1 MLEDRQT
8 TQITQPPQAVSP
20 IGSETSASV
29 RPGAVSRR
37 ALLTAGAALAVVPL
51 GAGTAAAAT
60 GTTTT
65 GRATTPAVAAASP
78 DAPFGP
84 VTLYA
89 PPADRPA
96 PGTLY
101 ARAVRL
107 HRPSHGNGAGRAAR
121 PRPILAT
128 FEQYV
133 DTTPVFPVFRS
144 TDDGHT
150 WSQISAVH
158 DTVNSWGLRYQP
170 FLYELPRA
178 FAGLPAGTVLC
189 AGNSI
194 PHDLSRTKID
204 VYASF
209 DRGRTWRFLSS
220 VAHGGRA
227 IPDNGE
233 TPVWEPFLLLH
244 RNRLVCYYSD
254 QRDPRYGQKLV
265 HQVTHDL
272 RTWGPVVDDFTSPVY
287 TDRPGMTTVAALP
300 GGRWIMTNEAGGGPV
315 GSFFAV
321 HYKIARNPESFG
333 SVAATVL
340 QPRTGGIP
348 FSSPVVVWSPSGGR
362 RGTIVV
368 SAGSDQDLFVNRLGG
383 RADAW
388 TREPSVVPAGYTR
401 FLIPLEH
408 GRVLT
413 VSGGTIGNTG
423 LNSVQDG
430 IDQL

>member
-1 MLEDRQT
+1 MVMNRE
-8 TQITQPPQAVSP
+8 IPASTQPGEPAAP
-20 IGSETSASV
+20 GST
-29 RPGAVSRR
+29 GAGAFYSRR
-37 ALLTAGAALAVVPL
+37 LVLTAGVAVAAVPL
-51 GAGTAAAAT
+51 GLNTAAASTAAPA
-60 GTTTT
+60 
-65 GRATTPAVAAASP
+65 RAVPP

-89 PPADRPA
+89 PRADRPA

-101 ARAVRL
+101 ARAARL
-107 HRPSHGNGAGRAAR
+107 HHRHCPSRSHDDGRVGH
-121 PRPILAT
+121 PRTLLAT
-128 FEQYV
+128 FEEYV
-133 DTTPVFPVFRS
+133 NTTPVFPIFRS
-144 TDDGHT
+144 TDDGHS
-150 WSQISAVH
+150 WSQISAVQ
-158 DTVNSWGLRYQP
+158 DLVNGWGLRYQP

-178 FAGLPAGTVLC
+178 FGGFPAGTVLC

-204 VYASF
+204 LYAST
-209 DRGRTWRFLSS
+209 DRGLSWRFLSS
-220 VAHGGRA
+220 VARGGRA
-227 IPDNGE
+227 IPNNGE

-265 HQVTHDL
+265 HQVSHDL
-272 RTWGPVVDDFTSPVY
+272 RTWGPVVEDFTSPVY

-321 HYKIARNPESFG
+321 HYKIASDPESFG
-333 SVAATVL
+333 SVPATVL

-348 FSSPVVVWSPSGGR
+348 SSSPVVVWSPSGGR
-362 RGTIVV
+362 HGTIVV
-368 SAGSDQDLFVNRLGG
+368 SAGSDQDLFINRLGG

-388 TREPSVVPAGYTR
+388 TREPSVMPAGYTR
-401 FLIPLEH
+401 FLIPLKQ
-408 GRVLT
+408 GRIFT
-413 VSGGTIGNTG
+413 VSGGTIGTTG
-423 LNSVQDG
+423 LNRVQDG